1 MIGSIL
7 FGLGLFLSSFAKSL
21 SLLFFTIGVLVAVGH
36 SFCQAASMFVLPHFF
51 GNNYAMPLGIALS
64 GASTGALALSSL
76 KELIFRKFAFKT
88 GMQILSGTALIL
100 LLCGITF
107 KPPKAKALKS
117 ESSSRRRDSID
128 ERYPPLQ
135 KNKAFY
141 MLLLASFVYH
151 SVYLVTYV
159 HLVCHLLLIIQRGTL
174 QSKLLSRKHEVVRY
188 KVE

>member
-107 KPPKAKALKS
+107 KPPKGSFHIKGGQACNPKS
-117 ESSSRRRDSID
+117 
-128 ERYPPLQ
+128 Q
-135 KNKAFY
+135 K
-141 MLLLASFVYH
+141 
-151 SVYLVTYV
+151 
-159 HLVCHLLLIIQRGTL
+159 LLIFCGQVDHHEINTHTKFYFKIFCC
-174 QSKLLSRKHEVVRY
+174 SKNRAF
-188 KVE
+188 